1 MEMGGW
7 GRKSLPSQWQLYT
20 LLYQS
25 AIVLIQELMM
35 ERKRIKEM
43 KEELGEWS
51 NGKPGISWIGI
62 RYTTLRFIT
71 FQSSEMAI

>member
-1 MEMGGW
+1 
-7 GRKSLPSQWQLYT
+7 
-20 LLYQS
+20 
-25 AIVLIQELMM
+25 M

-71 FQSSEMAI
+71 FTSSEMAI